1 MMPSGANERAAT
13 DAGDKGSLIRGLELL
28 RLLNEVYPLQVR
40 HLHAL
45 TGLPKPTISRLLAI
59 LCATGYVQRDD
70 AGGYRPSSK
79 VNALSAGVSSQAWI
93 TEVAVPAIDRLSR
106 SVQWPSDF
114 AVFEGQGMAIR
125 YSTRATAPISI
136 SAPINTSD
144 LPMLE
149 SDFGRAYLA
158 FGSREQ
164 RRRILD
170 ALAHSSRPHDDAAHD
185 PERTGELLDGIR
197 ARGFA
202 TRGDSFAF
210 VRASTIAVA
219 ITVAGQSVA
228 ALNIV
233 CSTRVISPSQIP
245 ERYLAPLQQTALQI
259 GRALSWDGYVVA
271 RSKPARGHAV
281 PAAPAAARIM
291 QLEGRR

>member
-1 MMPSGANERAAT
+1 MMPSTTSARAVADT
-13 DAGDKGSLIRGLELL
+13 GDKGSLIRGLELL

-40 HLHAL
+40 DLHAL
-45 TGLPKPTISRLLAI
+45 TGLPKPTISRLLNT
-59 LCATGYVQRDD
+59 LRLTGYVQRDD

-79 VNALSAGVSSQAWI
+79 VSALSAGVSSQAWI

-114 AVFEGQGMAIR
+114 AVFEGRGMAIR

-149 SDFGRAYLA
+149 SDFGRAFLA
-158 FGSREQ
+158 FGSQEQ
-164 RRRILD
+164 RGRILD
-170 ALAHSSRPHDDAAHD
+170 ALARSSRTHDVAARDAAQTAD
-185 PERTGELLDGIR
+185 LLEGIR
-197 ARGFA
+197 CQGFA

-245 ERYLAPLQQTALQI
+245 ERYLAPLQQAALQI
-259 GRALSWDGYVVA
+259 GRALSWDGYVVTRGRGSRA
-271 RSKPARGHAV
+271 RATTPEVGARL
-281 PAAPAAARIM
+281 M